1 MERERDIAQFE
12 LYLQRRFPQR
22 RTARDYVCD
31 IKQFAAFCPK
41 PWREVG
47 VHDIDAFVDA
57 QRATLQ
63 GATVRRRVAALKT
76 FFDFL
81 AEEHADSQWPN
92 PVRFRRHAGKAA
104 PRLPRDLS
112 NEAVA
117 RLREQITSARDLAW
131 FALLLRAGLR
141 VGELVGL
148 QRGDGLT
155 AATAQEPARLRVR
168 GKGDQERLVLLCA
181 EAYSLLQEW
190 LHTRPEPAETFI
202 FVNDRDQPLTPSG
215 VEWLLRG
222 YAQQA
227 HLSVTPHQLR
237 HPFARQLTEAGMPIT
252 SLSKLLGHSQVST
265 TQIYTAG
272 ADPALQQAYQ
282 TVMNQ
287 LGHMTSEPVS
297 APTSPPAEAPRA
309 TAVPIPALPD
319 WSSWEPNLPA
329 ALREAT
335 VAFVQHLVVGHP
347 PQRRRQRAV
356 KVLSAFRCF
365 WRWQQER
372 RPIRALSELTLRD
385 LQTYQEQHAAQK
397 LKPTTLNR
405 TVQHVLGLLRYYREQ
420 GQTVDDSVFRLRLLP
435 RGDPLPRALTTAASA
450 RLEQW
455 LQERL
460 ATCSDPLARLPNACL
475 LVLAHGGLRA
485 NECIEL
491 QHQDLD
497 LAHRRLFVR
506 QGKGQKDR
514 LVCLSDSACR
524 ALQTYLDN
532 CSHASSG
539 LLWLRPDGTPINHTW
554 LYLTVRKLA
563 AAAGVP
569 QVSPHR
575 LRHTLATRL
584 LNAGMDIT
592 RIQKLLGHVQIN
604 TTLLYARVSDATLE
618 SDYRRAMTTIEAHQ
632 SPLYDAPI
640 LAANWPRRDETSVP
654 TQSPSLDNSV

>member
-1 MERERDIAQFE
+1 
-12 LYLQRRFPQR
+12 
-22 RTARDYVCD
+22 
-31 IKQFAAFCPK
+31 
-41 PWREVG
+41 
-47 VHDIDAFVDA
+47 
-57 QRATLQ
+57 
-63 GATVRRRVAALKT
+63 
-76 FFDFL
+76 
-81 AEEHADSQWPN
+81 
-92 PVRFRRHAGKAA
+92 
-104 PRLPRDLS
+104 
-112 NEAVA
+112 
-117 RLREQITSARDLAW
+117 
-131 FALLLRAGLR
+131 
-141 VGELVGL
+141 
-148 QRGDGLT
+148 
-155 AATAQEPARLRVR
+155 
-168 GKGDQERLVLLCA
+168 
-181 EAYSLLQEW
+181 
-190 LHTRPEPAETFI
+190 
-202 FVNDRDQPLTPSG
+202 
-215 VEWLLRG
+215 
-222 YAQQA
+222 
-227 HLSVTPHQLR
+227 
-237 HPFARQLTEAGMPIT
+237 
-252 SLSKLLGHSQVST
+252 
-265 TQIYTAG
+265 
-272 ADPALQQAYQ
+272 
-282 TVMNQ
+282 
-287 LGHMTSEPVS
+287 
-297 APTSPPAEAPRA
+297 
-309 TAVPIPALPD
+309 
-319 WSSWEPNLPA
+319 
-329 ALREAT
+329 
-335 VAFVQHLVVGHP
+335 
-347 PQRRRQRAV
+347 
-356 KVLSAFRCF
+356 
-365 WRWQQER
+365 
-372 RPIRALSELTLRD
+372 LRD